1 MNAFR
6 RAHDLT
12 PEPSVALV
20 TGGAVLGFD
29 DQVHID
35 LDRAHTVLSPD
46 EARRFAADLKRIADA
61 IDPLS
66 CRRRGSARIGQ
77 RDRKTFD
84 MWMACHTQEEI
95 AEACGCGQDV
105 AVSRLLKNSAFAPP
119 SNCVPI
125 SGAKGGFPGAGMPLV
140 IPKDFT

>member
-1 MNAFR
+1 MNAILEPAVFR

-46 EARRFAADLKRIADA
+46 EARRFAAELKRIADA
-61 IDPLS
+61 IRSIP
-66 CRRRGSARIGQ
+66 CRAGGAAARGSVSATARPSACGWRAI
-77 RDRKTFD
+77 RSRKSPE
-84 MWMACHTQEEI
+84 ACLKCPKVTKCDPSKHVFGEI
-95 AEACGCGQDV
+95 AHA
-105 AVSRLLKNSAFAPP
+105 
-119 SNCVPI
+119 
-125 SGAKGGFPGAGMPLV
+125 AGEIWLCP
-140 IPKDFT
+140 

>member
-1 MNAFR
+1 MQNETKWRLNMNAFR

-46 EARRFAADLKRIADA
+46 EARRFAAELKRIADA

-84 MWMACHTQEEI
+84 MWMASHTQEEI
-95 AEACGCGQDV
+95 AEACGCGQDI
-105 AVSRLLKNSAFAPP
+105 VSDGRAP
-119 SNCVPI
+119 V
-125 SGAKGGFPGAGMPLV
+125 SGGQFLV
-140 IPKDFT
+140 FRSMRGRFFVH